1 MKPRFIAR
9 VRFLSFL
16 LVLFALVLIGKL
28 YNVQIVRG
36 EEYSQK
42 ADRQY
47 SKPESRIFSRG
58 GIFFENRGAEPF
70 KAATL
75 NACFIVALQPNKISD
90 PEAAWREINAVIPIE
105 REVFLERA
113 GKKDDP
119 YEEIAK
125 KITPEKADAVIALK
139 LSGVQVF
146 EDRCRL
152 YPGENLASHAVG
164 LLGFKGDELGGR
176 YGLERYYED
185 TLARKNAEGY
195 TNFFAEIF
203 TNIKKTI
210 FEGEELQGDVY
221 TSLELQTQFFLE
233 KKLAEINKK
242 WSSEM
247 SGGIVM
253 DPKTGEIVA
262 MAVNPTFNPN
272 SFQGENVSVFSN
284 PLVESVYEMGSI
296 IKPLTIA
303 AGIDAGVITAKTTYK
318 DEGFL
323 VLNTAR
329 IANYDGV
336 GRGVVDMQTVLSKS
350 LNTGVAFVVSKLGN
364 SRFADYFKALE
375 LGEETGIDLP
385 NETRGLIQNL
395 DSTRDIEYATASYG
409 QGIAMTP
416 IETVR
421 ALSARRTRTDT
432 AADQGGAG
440 ACPVRDHPPI
450 PRRQW
455 PRRAAADH
463 VAALR
468 RRAAAPAAALCE
480 PVLEAA
486 PRRLLR
492 TARRRAAVRRLGGVA
507 RILRRRRDRRRD
519 SGRGLGQT
527 HARSRLGGCTA
538 YRSDRTRGRLGAGG
552 ASRAAA
558 PADRDVELSCRG
570 DEAHAGD
577 GEQVDRA
584 SGQAGHGDGTDAAPA
599 RSCLQLCRLRRDSRG
614 RH

>member
-421 ALSARRTRTDT
+421 ALSTLANGGVLPHPHLGKEIQYDIGTSKEISFPPGDQVFKAETTEEVTRMLVSVVDN
-432 AADQGGAG
+432 ALLEGK
-440 ACPVRDHPPI
+440 I
-450 PRRQW
+450 KNPRYS
-455 PRRAAADH
+455 
-463 VAALR
+463 VAAKTGTAQIAKPESSGYYEDRFLHSFFGYF
-468 RRAAAPAAALCE
+468 PAYDPQFIIFLYTVYPKNVSYASETLTQSFSDITQFLINYYE
-480 PVLEAA
+480 IP
-486 PRRLLR
+486 P
-492 TARRRAAVRRLGGVA
+492 
-507 RILRRRRDRRRD
+507 DR
-519 SGRGLGQT
+519 
-527 HARSRLGGCTA
+527 
-538 YRSDRTRGRLGAGG
+538 
-552 ASRAAA
+552 
-558 PADRDVELSCRG
+558 
-570 DEAHAGD
+570 
-577 GEQVDRA
+577 
-584 SGQAGHGDGTDAAPA
+584 
-599 RSCLQLCRLRRDSRG
+599 
-614 RH
+614 